1 MSPVIRPMFYDFP
14 ENKKCWD
21 IEDQYMFGPDILVV
35 PILYEIQCTRTLYL
49 PAGRWKNLNDGKE
62 YIGGVKI
69 TI

>member
-35 PILYEIQCTRTLYL
+35 PIFMRYSAQEHFICR
-49 PAGRWKNLNDGKE
+49 REDGK
-62 YIGGVKI
+62 
-69 TI
+69 T